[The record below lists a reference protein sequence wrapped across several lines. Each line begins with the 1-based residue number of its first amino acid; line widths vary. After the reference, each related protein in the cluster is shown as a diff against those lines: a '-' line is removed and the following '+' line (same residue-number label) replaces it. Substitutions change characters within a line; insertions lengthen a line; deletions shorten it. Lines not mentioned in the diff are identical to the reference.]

1 MSTLRELKTR
11 IGSVASTQKTTSAMK
26 MISSSKMRKAT
37 GQLQRLSPYRHMVQ
51 HVISHLLVTDQQ
63 FESPLIVERD
73 VQRLALVVF
82 GSDDCLCGGFNVNIF
97 KQLLVSIQEVRKQ
110 YGPQVGITVIPVG
123 KKMTKAVQ
131 KIVGKNIDKTLVKIV
146 GTDIQMERVAL
157 NTRSGNEEL
166 YAFTDLMKKHFL
178 EHDYDRI
185 EMLYMHFIST
195 GKQVFTREQLLPVSY
210 QGLADNV
217 DPRAANSPCLFEPDA
232 NTIFNTVLPLHIKSM
247 LQDVFIQSTAS
258 EQSARVMAMQAA
270 SDNAKELLDELQLEY
285 NKLRQQGITTELLD
299 ILGGQVER

>member
-37 GQLQRLSPYRHMVQ
+37 GQLQRLSPYRQMVQ

-63 FESPLIVERD
+63 FDSPLITERE
-73 VQRLALVVF
+73 VQRIALVVF
-82 GSDDCLCGGFNVNIF
+82 GSDDGLCGGFNVNIF
-97 KQLLVSIQEVRKQ
+97 KQLLASINEVRKQ
-110 YGPQVGITVIPVG
+110 YGKQVGITVIPVG
-123 KKMTKAVQ
+123 KKMAKAVQ
-131 KIVGKNIDKTLVKIV
+131 KIVGK
-146 GTDIQMERVAL
+146 DIQMERVAL
-157 NTRSGNEEL
+157 NTRSDSEQL
-166 YAFTDLMKKHFL
+166 YAFTDLMKTRFL
-178 EHDYDRI
+178 ERTFDRV

-195 GKQVFTREQLLPVSY
+195 GKQVFVREPLLPVSY

>member
-63 FESPLIVERD
+63 FDSPLIAERD
-73 VQRLALVVF
+73 VQRVALVVF
-82 GSDDCLCGGFNVNIF
+82 GSDDGLCGGFNVNIF
-97 KQLLVSIQEVRKQ
+97 KQLLGTIKQVRDE
-110 YGPQVGITVIPVG
+110 YGAQVGITIVPVG
-123 KKMTKAVQ
+123 KKMAKAVS
-131 KIVGKNIDKTLVKIV
+131 KIAGK
-146 GTDIQMERVAL
+146 DIQVETVAL
-157 NTRSGNEEL
+157 NTRSGSEEL
-166 YAFTDLMKKHFL
+166 YAFTDLMKTRFL
-178 EHDYDRI
+178 ERTFDRV

-217 DPRAANSPCLFEPDA
+217 DPRAAN
-232 NTIFNTVLPLHIKSM
+232 
-247 LQDVFIQSTAS
+247 S

>member
-63 FESPLIVERD
+63 FDSPLITERD
-73 VQRLALVVF
+73 VQRVALVVF
-82 GSDDCLCGGFNVNIF
+82 GSDDGLCGGFNVNIF
-97 KQLLVSIQEVRKQ
+97 KQLLVSIQEVRRQ
-110 YGPQVGITVIPVG
+110 YGQQVGITVIPVG

-131 KIVGKNIDKTLVKIV
+131 KIVGKNIDKSLLKIV

-166 YAFTDLMKKHFL
+166 YAFTDLMKTHFL

>member
-63 FESPLIVERD
+63 FDSPLIATRD
-73 VQRLALVVF
+73 VQQVAMVVF
-82 GSDDCLCGGFNVNIF
+82 GSDDGLCGGFNVNIF
-97 KQLLVSIQEVRKQ
+97 KQLLVTINQVRQE
-110 YGPQVGITVIPVG
+110 YGPQVGITVVPVG
-123 KKMTKAVQ
+123 KKMAKAVA
-131 KIVGKNIDKTLVKIV
+131 KIAGK
-146 GTDIQMERVAL
+146 DIQMERVAL
-157 NTRSGNEEL
+157 NTRSGSEEL
-166 YAFTDLMKKHFL
+166 YAFTDLMKTRFL
-178 EHDYDRI
+178 EHSYDRV

-232 NTIFNTVLPLHIKSM
+232 NAIFNTVLPLHIKSM
-247 LQDVFIQSTAS
+247 LQDVFIQSMAS

>member
-63 FESPLIVERD
+63 FDSPLIAMRD
-73 VQRLALVVF
+73 VQRVALVVF
-82 GSDDCLCGGFNVNIF
+82 GSDDGLCGGFNVNIF
-97 KQLLVSIQEVRKQ
+97 KQLLVSIKAVRQE
-110 YGPQVGITVIPVG
+110 YGQQVGITVIPVG
-123 KKMTKAVQ
+123 KKMTKAVE
-131 KIVGKNIDKTLVKIV
+131 KIVGK
-146 GTDIQMERVAL
+146 DIQMEKVAL
-157 NTRSGNEEL
+157 NTRSGSEDL
-166 YAFTDLMKKHFL
+166 YAFTDLMKTRFL
-178 EHDYDRI
+178 EHAFDRV

-270 SDNAKELLDELQLEY
+270 SDNASELLDELQLEY
-285 NKLRQQGITTELLD
+285 NKLRQAGITTELLD

>member
-37 GQLQRLSPYRHMVQ
+37 GQLQRQSPYRQMVQ

-63 FESPLIVERD
+63 FDSPLIAQRD
-73 VQRLALVVF
+73 VQRVALVVF
-82 GSDDCLCGGFNVNIF
+82 GSDDGLCGGFNVNIF

-110 YGPQVGITVIPVG
+110 YGKQVGITVVPVG
-123 KKMTKAVQ
+123 KKMRKAVA
-131 KIVGKNIDKTLVKIV
+131 KIAGK
-146 GTDIQMERVAL
+146 DIQMETVPL
-157 NTRSGNEEL
+157 NTRSGNEDL
-166 YAFTDLMKKHFL
+166 YVFTDLMKTRFL
-178 EHDYDRI
+178 DHTFDRV
-185 EMLYMHFIST
+185 EVLYMHFIST
-195 GKQVFTREQLLPVSY
+195 GKQVFAREQLLPVSY

-232 NTIFNTVLPLHIKSM
+232 NTIFNTVLPLYIKSM
-247 LQDVFIQSTAS
+247 LQDVFIQSAAS

-299 ILGGQVER
+299 ILGGQVKR

>member
-63 FESPLIVERD
+63 FDSPLIAERE
-73 VQRLALVVF
+73 VQRVALVVF
-82 GSDDCLCGGFNVNIF
+82 GSDDGLCGGFNVNIF
-97 KQLLVSIQEVRKQ
+97 KQLLVTIDEVRRQ
-110 YGPQVGITVIPVG
+110 YGDQVGITVVPVG
-123 KKMTKAVQ
+123 KKMAKAVD
-131 KIVGKNIDKTLVKIV
+131 KIGGVQV
-146 GTDIQMERVAL
+146 ERVAL
-157 NTRSGNEEL
+157 NTRSGSEDL
-166 YAFTDLMKKHFL
+166 YAFTDLMKTRFL
-178 EHDYDRI
+178 EHTFDRV

-247 LQDVFIQSTAS
+247 LQDVFIQSAAS

>member
-63 FESPLIVERD
+63 FDSPLIAERD
-73 VQRLALVVF
+73 VQRVALVVF
-82 GSDDCLCGGFNVNIF
+82 GSDDGLCGGFNVNIF
-97 KQLLVSIQEVRKQ
+97 KQLLVTIKQVRNE
-110 YGPQVGITVIPVG
+110 YGAQVGITIVPVG
-123 KKMTKAVQ
+123 KKMAKAVS
-131 KIVGKNIDKTLVKIV
+131 KIAGK
-146 GTDIQMERVAL
+146 DIQVEKVAL
-157 NTRSGNEEL
+157 NTRSGSEEL
-166 YAFTDLMKKHFL
+166 YAFTDLMKTRFL
-178 EHDYDRI
+178 ERTFD
-185 EMLYMHFIST
+185 
-195 GKQVFTREQLLPVSY
+195 
-210 QGLADNV
+210 
-217 DPRAANSPCLFEPDA
+217 NSPCLFEPDA

>member
-63 FESPLIVERD
+63 FDSPLIAERE
-73 VQRLALVVF
+73 VQRVALVVF
-82 GSDDCLCGGFNVNIF
+82 GSDDGLCGGFNVNIF
-97 KQLLVSIQEVRKQ
+97 KQLLVTIDEVRRQ
-110 YGPQVGITVIPVG
+110 YGDQVGITVVPVG
-123 KKMTKAVQ
+123 KKMAKAVD
-131 KIVGKNIDKTLVKIV
+131 KIGGVQV
-146 GTDIQMERVAL
+146 ERVAL
-157 NTRSGNEEL
+157 NTRSGSEDL
-166 YAFTDLMKKHFL
+166 YAFTDLMKTRFL
-178 EHDYDRI
+178 EHTFDRV

-217 DPRAANSPCLFEPDA
+217 DPRAANSPSLFEPDA
-232 NTIFNTVLPLHIKSM
+232 NTIFNTVLPLHVKSM
-247 LQDVFIQSTAS
+247 LQDVFIQSAAS

>member
-63 FESPLIVERD
+63 FDSPLIAERE
-73 VQRLALVVF
+73 VQRVALVVF
-82 GSDDCLCGGFNVNIF
+82 GSDDGLCGGFNVNIF
-97 KQLLVSIQEVRKQ
+97 KQLLVTIDEVRRQ
-110 YGPQVGITVIPVG
+110 YGDQVGITVVPVG
-123 KKMTKAVQ
+123 KKMAKAVD
-131 KIVGKNIDKTLVKIV
+131 KIGGVQV
-146 GTDIQMERVAL
+146 ERVAL
-157 NTRSGNEEL
+157 NTRSGSEDL
-166 YAFTDLMKKHFL
+166 YAFTDLMKTRFL
-178 EHDYDRI
+178 EHTFDRV
-185 EMLYMHFIST
+185 EMLYLHFIST

-232 NTIFNTVLPLHIKSM
+232 NTIFNTVLPLHVKSM
-247 LQDVFIQSTAS
+247 LQDVFIQSAAS

>member
-1 MSTLRELKTR
+1 
-11 IGSVASTQKTTSAMK
+11 MK

-37 GQLQRLSPYRHMVQ
+37 GQLQRLSPYRQMVQ

-63 FESPLIVERD
+63 FDSPLIADRD
-73 VQRLALVVF
+73 VQRVALVVF
-82 GSDDCLCGGFNVNIF
+82 GSDDGLCGGFNVNIF
-97 KQLLVSIQEVRKQ
+97 KQLQATILAVREE
-110 YGPQVGITVIPVG
+110 YGKQVGITVVPVG
-123 KKMTKAVQ
+123 KKMTKAVS
-131 KIVGKNIDKTLVKIV
+131 KIAGK
-146 GTDIQMERVAL
+146 DIQMERVAL
-157 NTRSGNEEL
+157 NTRSDSEQL
-166 YAFTDLMKKHFL
+166 YAFTDLMKERFL
-178 EHDYDRI
+178 EHTFDRV

-270 SDNAKELLDELQLEY
+270 SDNAKELLDGLQLEY

>member
-1 MSTLRELKTR
+1 MH
-11 IGSVASTQKTTSAMK
+11 VTSAMK

-63 FESPLIVERD
+63 FDSPLIAERE
-73 VQRLALVVF
+73 VQRVALVVF
-82 GSDDCLCGGFNVNIF
+82 GSDDGLCGGFNVNIF
-97 KQLLVSIQEVRKQ
+97 KQLLVTIDEVRRQ
-110 YGPQVGITVIPVG
+110 YGDQVGITVVPVG
-123 KKMTKAVQ
+123 KKMAKAVD
-131 KIVGKNIDKTLVKIV
+131 KIGGVQV
-146 GTDIQMERVAL
+146 ERVAL
-157 NTRSGNEEL
+157 NTRSGSEDL
-166 YAFTDLMKKHFL
+166 YAFTDLMKTRFL
-178 EHDYDRI
+178 EHTFDRV

-232 NTIFNTVLPLHIKSM
+232 NTIFNTVLPLHVKSM
-247 LQDVFIQSTAS
+247 LQDVFIQSAAS

>member
-1 MSTLRELKTR
+1 
-11 IGSVASTQKTTSAMK
+11 MK

-63 FESPLIVERD
+63 FDSPLIADRD
-73 VQRLALVVF
+73 VQRVALVVF
-82 GSDDCLCGGFNVNIF
+82 GSDDGLCGGFNVNIF
-97 KQLLVSIQEVRKQ
+97 KQLLTTIKQVRDE
-110 YGPQVGITVIPVG
+110 YGKQVGITVIPVG
-123 KKMTKAVQ
+123 KKMTKAVA
-131 KIVGKNIDKTLVKIV
+131 KIAVG
-146 GTDIQMERVAL
+146 DIEMERVAL
-157 NTRSGNEEL
+157 NTRSDSEGL
-166 YAFTDLMKKHFL
+166 YAFTDLMKTRFL
-178 EHDYDRI
+178 ERTYDRV

-195 GKQVFTREQLLPVSY
+195 GKQVFAREQMLPVSY

-247 LQDVFIQSTAS
+247 LQDVFIQSAAS

>member
-37 GQLQRLSPYRHMVQ
+37 GQLQRLSPYRQMVQ

-63 FESPLIVERD
+63 FDSPLIADRD
-73 VQRLALVVF
+73 VQRVALVVF
-82 GSDDCLCGGFNVNIF
+82 GSDDGLCGGFNVNIF
-97 KQLLVSIQEVRKQ
+97 KQLLTTIKAVRNEF
-110 YGPQVGITVIPVG
+110 GAQVGITVIPVG
-123 KKMTKAVQ
+123 KKMTKAVN
-131 KIVGKNIDKTLVKIV
+131 KIVGK
-146 GTDIQMERVAL
+146 DIQMEKVAL
-157 NTRSGNEEL
+157 NTRSDSEDL
-166 YAFTDLMKKHFL
+166 YAFTDLMKTRFL
-178 EHDYDRI
+178 ERTYDRV

-195 GKQVFTREQLLPVSY
+195 GKQVFSREQLLPVSY

-247 LQDVFIQSTAS
+247 LQDVFIQSAAS

>member
-37 GQLQRLSPYRHMVQ
+37 GQLQRLSPYRQMVQ

-63 FESPLIVERD
+63 LDSPLITERE
-73 VQRLALVVF
+73 VQRIALVVF
-82 GSDDCLCGGFNVNIF
+82 GSDDGLCGGFNVNIF
-97 KQLLVSIQEVRKQ
+97 KQLLTSINEVRKQ
-110 YGPQVGITVIPVG
+110 YGKQVGITVIPVG
-123 KKMTKAVQ
+123 KKMAKAVQ
-131 KIVGKNIDKTLVKIV
+131 KIVGK
-146 GTDIQMERVAL
+146 DIQMERVAL
-157 NTRSGNEEL
+157 NTRSDSEQL
-166 YAFTDLMKKHFL
+166 YAFTDLMKTRFL
-178 EHDYDRI
+178 ERTYDRV

-195 GKQVFTREQLLPVSY
+195 GKQVFVREQMLPVSY

-247 LQDVFIQSTAS
+247 LQDVFIQSAAS

>member
-1 MSTLRELKTR
+1 
-11 IGSVASTQKTTSAMK
+11 MK

-63 FESPLIVERD
+63 FDSPLIAERD
-73 VQRLALVVF
+73 VKRVALVVF
-82 GSDDCLCGGFNVNIF
+82 GSDDGLCGGFNVNIF
-97 KQLLVSIQEVRKQ
+97 KQLLVTIDEVRRQ
-110 YGPQVGITVIPVG
+110 YGDQVGITVVPVG
-123 KKMTKAVQ
+123 KKMAKAVD
-131 KIVGKNIDKTLVKIV
+131 KIGGVQV
-146 GTDIQMERVAL
+146 ERVAL
-157 NTRSGNEEL
+157 NTRSGSEDL
-166 YAFTDLMKKHFL
+166 YAFTDLMKTRFL
-178 EHDYDRI
+178 DHTFDRV
-185 EMLYMHFIST
+185 EMCYMHFIST
-195 GKQVFTREQLLPVSY
+195 GKQVFVREQLLHVSY

-247 LQDVFIQSTAS
+247 LQDVFIQSMAS

>member
-63 FESPLIVERD
+63 FDSPLIAERE
-73 VQRLALVVF
+73 VQRVALVVF
-82 GSDDCLCGGFNVNIF
+82 GSDDGLCGGFNVNIF
-97 KQLLVSIQEVRKQ
+97 KQLLVTIDEVRRQ
-110 YGPQVGITVIPVG
+110 YGDQVGITVVPVG
-123 KKMTKAVQ
+123 KKMAKAVD
-131 KIVGKNIDKTLVKIV
+131 KIGGVQV
-146 GTDIQMERVAL
+146 ERVAL
-157 NTRSGNEEL
+157 NTRSGSEDL
-166 YAFTDLMKKHFL
+166 YAFTDLMKTRFL
-178 EHDYDRI
+178 EHTFDRV

>member
-51 HVISHLLVTDQQ
+51 HVISHLLVTDQH
-63 FESPLIVERD
+63 FDSPLITERE
-73 VQRLALVVF
+73 VQRVALVVF
-82 GSDDCLCGGFNVNIF
+82 GSDDGLCGGFNVNIF
-97 KQLLVSIQEVRKQ
+97 KQLLVSIKEVRER
-110 YGPQVGITVIPVG
+110 YGNQVGITVVPVG
-123 KKMTKAVQ
+123 KKMTKAVG
-131 KIVGKNIDKTLVKIV
+131 KITGKDL
-146 GTDIQMERVAL
+146 QMERVAL
-157 NTRSGNEEL
+157 NTRSDSEGL
-166 YAFTDLMKKHFL
+166 YAFTDLMKTRFL
-178 EHDYDRI
+178 DYTYDRV

>member
-1 MSTLRELKTR
+1 
-11 IGSVASTQKTTSAMK
+11 

-63 FESPLIVERD
+63 FDSPLITERD
-73 VQRLALVVF
+73 VQRVALVVF
-82 GSDDCLCGGFNVNIF
+82 GSDDGLCGGFNVNIF
-97 KQLLVSIQEVRKQ
+97 KQLLATISEVRKQ
-110 YGPQVGITVIPVG
+110 YGQQVGITVIPVG
-123 KKMTKAVQ
+123 KKMVKAVE
-131 KIVGKNIDKTLVKIV
+131 KLVKEV
-146 GTDIQMERVAL
+146 KKNGALEIQMEKVAL
-157 NTRSGNEEL
+157 NTRSDSEGL
-166 YAFTDLMKKHFL
+166 YAFTDLMKTRFL
-178 EHDYDRI
+178 EHAYDRV

-195 GKQVFTREQLLPVSY
+195 GKQEFAREQLLPVSY

-247 LQDVFIQSTAS
+247 LQDVFIQSAAS

>member
-63 FESPLIVERD
+63 FDSPLIAERE
-73 VQRLALVVF
+73 VHRVALVVF
-82 GSDDCLCGGFNVNIF
+82 GSDDGLCGGFNVNIF
-97 KQLLVSIQEVRKQ
+97 KQLLSSIKQVRQQ
-110 YGPQVGITVIPVG
+110 YGTQVGITVVPVG
-123 KKMTKAVQ
+123 KKITKAVE
-131 KIVGKNIDKTLVKIV
+131 KIAGK
-146 GTDIQMERVAL
+146 DIQMERVAL
-157 NTRSGNEEL
+157 NTRSDSEQL
-166 YAFTDLMKKHFL
+166 YAFTDLMKTRFL
-178 EHDYDRI
+178 EHTFDRV

-247 LQDVFIQSTAS
+247 LQDVFIQSAAS

>member
-63 FESPLIVERD
+63 FDSPLIAERE
-73 VQRLALVVF
+73 VQRVALVVF
-82 GSDDCLCGGFNVNIF
+82 GSDDGLCGGFNVNIF
-97 KQLLVSIQEVRKQ
+97 KQLLVTIDEVRRQ
-110 YGPQVGITVIPVG
+110 YGDQVGITVVPVG
-123 KKMTKAVQ
+123 KKMAKAVD
-131 KIVGKNIDKTLVKIV
+131 KIGGVHV
-146 GTDIQMERVAL
+146 ERVAL
-157 NTRSGNEEL
+157 NTRSGSEDL
-166 YAFTDLMKKHFL
+166 FAFTDLMKTRFL
-178 EHDYDRI
+178 EHTFDRV

-232 NTIFNTVLPLHIKSM
+232 NTIFNTVLPLHVKSM
-247 LQDVFIQSTAS
+247 LQDVFIQSAAS

>member
-63 FESPLIVERD
+63 FDSPLIAERE
-73 VQRLALVVF
+73 VHRIALVVF
-82 GSDDCLCGGFNVNIF
+82 GSDDGLCGGFNVNIF
-97 KQLLVSIQEVRKQ
+97 KQVLATIQQVRSQ
-110 YGPQVGITVIPVG
+110 YGHQVGITIVPVG
-123 KKMTKAVQ
+123 KKMTKAAE
-131 KIVGKNIDKTLVKIV
+131 KIAGN
-146 GTDIQMERVAL
+146 GIQIERVAL
-157 NTRSGNEEL
+157 NTRSGSEQL
-166 YAFTDLMKKHFL
+166 YEFTDLMKTRFL
-178 EHDYDRI
+178 EHSFDRV

-195 GKQVFTREQLLPVSY
+195 GKQVFAREQLLPVSY

>member
-63 FESPLIVERD
+63 FDSPLIAERD
-73 VQRLALVVF
+73 VQRVALVVF
-82 GSDDCLCGGFNVNIF
+82 GSDDGLCGGFNVNIF
-97 KQLLVSIQEVRKQ
+97 KQLLGTIKQVRNE
-110 YGPQVGITVIPVG
+110 YGAQVGITIVPVG
-123 KKMTKAVQ
+123 KKMAKAVS
-131 KIVGKNIDKTLVKIV
+131 KIAGK
-146 GTDIQMERVAL
+146 DIQVEKVAL
-157 NTRSGNEEL
+157 NTRSDSEEL
-166 YAFTDLMKKHFL
+166 YAFTDLMKTRFL
-178 EHDYDRI
+178 ERTFDRV

>member
-63 FESPLIVERD
+63 FDSPLIAERE
-73 VQRLALVVF
+73 VQRVALVVF
-82 GSDDCLCGGFNVNIF
+82 GSDDGLCGGFNVNIF
-97 KQLLVSIQEVRKQ
+97 KQLLVTIDEVRRQ
-110 YGPQVGITVIPVG
+110 YGDQVGITVVPVG
-123 KKMTKAVQ
+123 KKMAKAVD
-131 KIVGKNIDKTLVKIV
+131 KIGGVQV
-146 GTDIQMERVAL
+146 ERVAL
-157 NTRSGNEEL
+157 NTRSGSEDL
-166 YAFTDLMKKHFL
+166 YAFTDLMKTRFL
-178 EHDYDRI
+178 EHTFDRV

-232 NTIFNTVLPLHIKSM
+232 NTIFNTVLPLHVKSM

>member
-1 MSTLRELKTR
+1 MATLRELKTR

-51 HVISHLLVTDQQ
+51 HVISHLLVTDQR
-63 FESPLIVERD
+63 FDSPLIASRD
-73 VQRLALVVF
+73 VQRVALVVF
-82 GSDDCLCGGFNVNIF
+82 GSDDGLCGGFNVNIF
-97 KQLLVSIQEVRKQ
+97 KQLLQTIKDVRKE
-110 YGPQVGITVIPVG
+110 YGQQVGVTVLPVG
-123 KKMTKAVQ
+123 RKMTKAVT
-131 KIVGKNIDKTLVKIV
+131 KIVGK
-146 GTDIQMERVAL
+146 DIQMEKVAL
-157 NTRSGNEEL
+157 NTRSDSEQL
-166 YAFTDLMKKHFL
+166 YDFTDMMKTRFL
-178 EHDYDRI
+178 ERSFDRV
-185 EMLYMHFIST
+185 EVLYMHFIST

>member
-37 GQLQRLSPYRHMVQ
+37 GQLQRLSPYRQMVQ

-63 FESPLIVERD
+63 FDSPLIAERD
-73 VQRLALVVF
+73 VQRVALVVF
-82 GSDDCLCGGFNVNIF
+82 GSDDGLCGGFNVNIF
-97 KQLLVSIQEVRKQ
+97 KQLLTTIKAVRNEF
-110 YGPQVGITVIPVG
+110 GAQVGITVIPVG
-123 KKMTKAVQ
+123 KKMTKAVN
-131 KIVGKNIDKTLVKIV
+131 KIVGK
-146 GTDIQMERVAL
+146 DIQMEKVAL
-157 NTRSGNEEL
+157 NTRSDSEGL
-166 YAFTDLMKKHFL
+166 YAFTDLMKTRFL
-178 EHDYDRI
+178 ERTYDRV

-195 GKQVFTREQLLPVSY
+195 GKQVFSREQLLPVSY

-247 LQDVFIQSTAS
+247 LQDVFIQSAAS

>member
-63 FESPLIVERD
+63 FDSPLIAQRD
-73 VQRLALVVF
+73 VQRVALVVF
-82 GSDDCLCGGFNVNIF
+82 GSDDGLCGGFNVNIF
-97 KQLLVSIQEVRKQ
+97 KQLLQSIQEVRQ
-110 YGPQVGITVIPVG
+110 EYGSQVGITVVPVG
-123 KKMTKAVQ
+123 KKMTKAVE
-131 KIVGKNIDKTLVKIV
+131 KIAGK
-146 GTDIQMERVAL
+146 DIQMERVAL
-157 NTRSGNEEL
+157 NTRSGSEDL
-166 YAFTDLMKKHFL
+166 YAFTDLMKQRFL
-178 EHDYDRI
+178 EHTFDRV

-195 GKQVFTREQLLPVSY
+195 GKQVFAREQLLPVSY

-232 NTIFNTVLPLHIKSM
+232 GTIFNTVLPLHIKSM
-247 LQDVFIQSTAS
+247 LQDVFIQSAAS

>member
-11 IGSVASTQKTTSAMK
+11 IGSVASTQKTTSVMK

-63 FESPLIVERD
+63 FDSPLIAQRD
-73 VQRLALVVF
+73 VQRVALVVF
-82 GSDDCLCGGFNVNIF
+82 GSDDGLCGGFNVNIF
-97 KQLLVSIQEVRKQ
+97 KQLLQSIQEVRRE
-110 YGPQVGITVIPVG
+110 YGSQVGITVVPVG
-123 KKMTKAVQ
+123 KKMTKAVE
-131 KIVGKNIDKTLVKIV
+131 KIAGK
-146 GTDIQMERVAL
+146 DIQMERVTL
-157 NTRSGNEEL
+157 NTRSGSEDL
-166 YAFTDLMKKHFL
+166 YAFTDLMKQRFL
-178 EHDYDRI
+178 EHTFDRV

-195 GKQVFTREQLLPVSY
+195 GKQVFAREQLLPVSY

-232 NTIFNTVLPLHIKSM
+232 GTIFNTVLPLHIKSM
-247 LQDVFIQSTAS
+247 LQDVFIQSAAS

>member
-63 FESPLIVERD
+63 FDSPLIAERE
-73 VQRLALVVF
+73 VQRVALVVF
-82 GSDDCLCGGFNVNIF
+82 GSDDGLCGGFNVNIF
-97 KQLLVSIQEVRKQ
+97 KQLLVTIDEVRRQ
-110 YGPQVGITVIPVG
+110 YGDQVGITVVPVG
-123 KKMTKAVQ
+123 KKMAKAVD
-131 KIVGKNIDKTLVKIV
+131 KIGSVQV
-146 GTDIQMERVAL
+146 ERVAL
-157 NTRSGNEEL
+157 NTRSGSEDL
-166 YAFTDLMKKHFL
+166 YAFTDLMKTRFL
-178 EHDYDRI
+178 EHTFDRV

-232 NTIFNTVLPLHIKSM
+232 NTIFNTVLPLHVKSM
-247 LQDVFIQSTAS
+247 LQDVFIQSAAS